1 MAVEH
6 FSQLGVLLIL
16 GFGVRLTRFRFDLIH
31 YWTGCVSDVND
42 VTKNAVVIADIIDE
56 YSIWYCM
63 EYET

>member
-1 MAVEH
+1 M
-6 FSQLGVLLIL
+6 
-16 GFGVRLTRFRFDLIH
+16 
-31 YWTGCVSDVND
+31 SDVND